1 MFVERDISGVYVAM
15 RRTQN
20 VQVLLS
26 VIALPLFAFLILT
39 LLNRLV
45 FRRLDQ
51 IILVATRVVGGDF
64 ESEIHVGSNDEIG
77 SFEQLFEQFRR
88 VFVDLLASIPEPEET
103 VVPELQGKT

>member
-1 MFVERDISGVYVAM
+1 
-15 RRTQN
+15 
-20 VQVLLS
+20 
-26 VIALPLFAFLILT
+26 
-39 LLNRLV
+39 
-45 FRRLDQ
+45 
-51 IILVATRVVGGDF
+51 VGGDF